1 MSVWHALMQDLAP
14 ADSHEA
20 GFHAARLELWD
31 IMRRAVVT
39 GLAVSMYIYMYPY
52 KEKSLLEAWRAD
64 VCDLLPCIVTKC
76 GFCRAVSGCCVACST

>member
-39 GLAVSMYIYMYPY
+39 GLAVSIYI
-52 KEKSLLEAWRAD
+52 
-64 VCDLLPCIVTKC
+64 CIRIRKKVYLKPGELMFVTYC
-76 GFCRAVSGCCVACST
+76 HAL